1 LSNDYALF
9 LPGEA
14 TGYRWLKVADGVVVA
29 RGEGVPAVE
38 ADDAVLAITPASTT
52 TLHWAVL
59 PDRSMA
65 QATAAAR
72 SIVAEAS
79 LASGADLH
87 VAVGTEPGAAERP
100 IAVVSVAQMQAW
112 IADLAAHGIDPAAL
126 VPAALLLPRP
136 DEGFVRAD
144 LGGEVV
150 VRGAN
155 MGFADDPALTPLLI
169 EGAVPAL
176 LDRSAIEAAIVRAMA
191 GPVLDLRQGNF
202 ARKRRSIG
210 IDWPEIR
217 RIAWLAA
224 AVVALTIMIALAQI
238 IRDTIGADLLDAQA
252 DRLART
258 GLLPGETV
266 NNADRQLDDRLLGL
280 RGPGLGF
287 TRSAGAVFAAIRAVP
302 ASEATA
308 LSFENNGTMRVA
320 IAAQGEGAV
329 SDVRRQLES
338 AGFTVAQTGAFS
350 SNAGRVTGEFTVT
363 PR

>member
-1 LSNDYALF
+1 MSNGYALF

-14 TGYRWLKVADGVVVA
+14 TGYRWVKVTDGAVIA
-29 RGEGVPAVE
+29 RGEGVPPIE
-38 ADDAVLAITPASTT
+38 PDETVLAIAPAAAT
-52 TLHWAVL
+52 TLHWAKL
-59 PDRSMA
+59 PDRSIA

-79 LASGADLH
+79 LAPGADLH
-87 VAVGTEPGAAERP
+87 VAVGAEAGAEERP
-100 IAVVSVAQMQAW
+100 IAVVSITQMQAW
-112 IADLAAHGIDPAAL
+112 IADLATHGVDPNAIL
-126 VPAALLLPRP
+126 PAALLLPRP
-136 DEGFVRAD
+136 ATGFVSAD
-144 LGGEVV
+144 LGGDIV

-155 MGFADDPALTPLLI
+155 TGFADDPALTQLLTD
-169 EGAVPAL
+169 GAVPDL
-176 LDRSAIEAAIVRAMA
+176 LDRTTIEAAIVRAIA
-191 GPVLDLRQGNF
+191 VPVLDLRQGVF

-224 AVVALTIMIALAQI
+224 AVVALTIMIGLAQI

-287 TRSAGAVFAAIRAVP
+287 TRSAGAIFAAIRAVP